1 MANQRKGGSGTDGSP
16 HEMGDLSKRLDDLK
30 GRIASEEKERVES
43 QKQPESY
50 GDATGYA
57 KGYRLVAEF
66 VAGTLVG
73 GLIGYVLDTYVFGTK
88 AVFLII
94 FLLLG
99 FGAGILNMARAAKM
113 VPPAQERLGSNPP
126 PPAALDDEEED

>member
-1 MANQRKGGSGTDGSP
+1 MANQRKDSSEHNGSP
-16 HEMGDLSKRLDDLK
+16 SELGDLSKRLDDLK
-30 GRIASEEKERVES
+30 GRIASEERERVES
-43 QKQPESY
+43 QKQPASY
-50 GDATGYA
+50 GQATGYA

-73 GLIGYVLDTYVFGTK
+73 GLIGYVLDVYVFGTK

-113 VPPAQERLGSNPP
+113 VPPAQDRLGSNLPP
-126 PPAALDDEEED
+126 KAAFDDEEED

>member
-1 MANQRKGGSGTDGSP
+1 
-16 HEMGDLSKRLDDLK
+16 MGDLSKRLDDLK
-30 GRIASEEKERVES
+30 GRIASEERERAEGA
-43 QKQPESY
+43 KRPAAY

-73 GLIGYVLDTYVFGTK
+73 GLIGYGLDWLFGTLPILFI
-88 AVFLII
+88 V

-99 FGAGILNMARAAKM
+99 FGAGILNMARAAKR
-113 VPPAQERLGSNPP
+113 VPPAQERLGSNAP
-126 PPAALDDEEED
+126 PPAAINDDEED

>member
-1 MANQRKGGSGTDGSP
+1 
-16 HEMGDLSKRLDDLK
+16 MGDLSKRLDDLK
-30 GRIASEEKERVES
+30 GRIASEERERIES
-43 QKQPESY
+43 QKQPASY
-50 GDATGYA
+50 ANATGYA

-73 GLIGYVLDTYVFGTK
+73 GLIGYGLDWLFGTLPILFI
-88 AVFLII
+88 V

-99 FGAGILNMARAAKM
+99 FGAGILNMARAAKR

-126 PPAALDDEEED
+126 PKAAFDDDEED